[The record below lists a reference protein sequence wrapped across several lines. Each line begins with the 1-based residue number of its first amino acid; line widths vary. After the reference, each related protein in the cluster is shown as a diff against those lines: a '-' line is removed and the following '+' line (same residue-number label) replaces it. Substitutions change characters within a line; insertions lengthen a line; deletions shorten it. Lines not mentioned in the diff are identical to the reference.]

1 MTKRE
6 RIAAAVLALLA
17 VFVMLSSAFFI
28 IAHADHDCTGEDC
41 PICEQICACVKGFR
55 RFALAALTAL
65 VIVALVYACNIR
77 LGGKA
82 CAFAPSSPILLKV
95 KLSN

>member
-6 RIAAAVLALLA
+6 RIAAAALAALA
-17 VFVMLSSAFFI
+17 VLVMLSSAFFI
-28 IAHADHDCTGEDC
+28 VAHADHDCEGEDC
-41 PICEQICACVKGFR
+41 RICAQICACVKSFQ
-55 RFALAALTAL
+55 RFALAALIATA
-65 VIVALVYACNIR
+65 VVAQVYACDVR

-82 CAFAPSSPILLKV
+82 CAFAPSTPVLLKV

>member
-1 MTKRE
+1 MTKKT
-6 RIAAAVLALLA
+6 RIAAAVLAALA

-28 IAHADHDCTGEDC
+28 VAHAGHDCAGEDC
-41 PICEQICACVKGFR
+41 PICEQICACVKSFQ
-55 RFALAALTAL
+55 RFALAALSASAAVML
-65 VIVALVYACNIR
+65 VCACDIR

-82 CAFAPSSPILLKV
+82 CAFVPSTPILLKV